1 MAEEGPSQAPEATA
15 LRAALVVDDPQATL
29 GDVVLR
35 LLRLGIDVFYSKDH
49 DEAWLLAQEEAQRI
63 YALLFSPGV
72 AADSIASIVDC
83 LETHAASVPRTL
95 VTIGQRPDD
104 DTRERLRACGVQWAL
119 WEPYDESALRSVVS
133 AAMSG
138 GLGENSRREARLPT
152 TLLGRAFM
160 GIHRKDV
167 IIYTLSAK
175 GAFLETPSPYL
186 TGSQITVEVALPGD
200 SFVAKANVVYSKDA
214 REAGP
219 AAQPNGMGVE
229 FSKIDPRSEEKLR
242 KFLEEQKDRYSV

>member
-1 MAEEGPSQAPEATA
+1 MAEEGPSRVPNA
-15 LRAALVVDDPQATL
+15 LEVRAALVVDDTQATL
-29 GDVVLR
+29 GDVAMR

-72 AADSIASIVDC
+72 AADGITNILDC

-133 AAMSG
+133 AAMSSG
-138 GLGENSRREARLPT
+138 VGENSRREPRLPT

-200 SFVAKANVVYSKDA
+200 SFVAKANVVYRKDA

-229 FSKIDPRSEEKLR
+229 FSKVDPRSEEKLR
-242 KFLEEQKDRYSV
+242 KFLEEQTDRFAV

>member
-1 MAEEGPSQAPEATA
+1 MAEEGPSQAPEATEM
-15 LRAALVVDDPQATL
+15 RAALVLDDPQATL
-29 GDVVLR
+29 GNLVLR
-35 LLRLGIDVFYSKDH
+35 LLRLGIAVFYSKDH

-63 YALLFSPGV
+63 HALLFSPGV
-72 AADSIASIVDC
+72 GADGITNILDC
-83 LETHAASVPRTL
+83 LKTHAASVPRTL
-95 VTIGQRPDD
+95 VAIGPRPDD
-104 DTRERLRACGVQWAL
+104 DTRERLRSCGVQWAL

-152 TLLGRAFM
+152 TLLGRAFL

-167 IIYTLSAK
+167 IVYTISTG
-175 GAFLETPSPYL
+175 GAFLETPTPYL
-186 TGSQITVEVALPGD
+186 EGCKITIEVALPDD

-229 FSKIDPRSEEKLR
+229 FSKLDPRSEEKLR

>member
-1 MAEEGPSQAPEATA
+1 MGEEGSSPAPAVTEV
-15 LRAALVVDDPQATL
+15 RAALVVDDAEATL

-35 LLRLGIDVFYSKDH
+35 LLRLGIDVFYSKDR

-63 YALLFSPGV
+63 HALLFSPGV
-72 AADSIASIVDC
+72 GVDDISNIVDC
-83 LETHAASVPRTL
+83 LKTHAAPVPRTL
-95 VTIGQRPDD
+95 VAIGERPDD
-104 DTRERLRACGVQWAL
+104 DIREGLRACGVQWAL

-138 GLGENSRREARLPT
+138 GLGENSRQEARLPT

-186 TGSQITVEVALPGD
+186 SGSKITIEIALPDD

-219 AAQPNGMGVE
+219 AAEPNGMGVE
-229 FSKIDPRSEEKLR
+229 FSKLDPRSEEKLR
-242 KFLEEQKDRYSV
+242 KFLEEQKDRFAV